1 MAANGVTVYA
11 VWALDNNGPHDPTDP
26 EVTPSEPGDPDATPD
41 YYEYGILY
49 DGNGATGGDVPVD
62 GALYPVNGSVTV
74 MGNPG
79 GLVRDGAVFLGWS
92 LTEQAL
98 IASAADELAAGIL
111 TEGETVTMAA
121 TGVTVYAV
129 WALDGNGPH
138 DPTDP
143 EVTPSEPGDPDAT
156 PDYYEYGI
164 LYDGN
169 GATGG
174 DVPVDGALYPVNGR
188 RDGDGEP
195 GRPGPGRRGVPGLE
209 PDEQALIASAA
220 DELAAGILT
229 EGETVTMAA
238 NGVTV
243 YAVWALDN
251 NGPHDPT
258 DPEVTP
264 SEPGDPDATPDYYE
278 YGILYDDNG
287 ATGGDVPVTAR
298 CTR

>member
-11 VWALDNNGPHDPTDP
+11 VWALDGNGPHDPTDP

-49 DGNGATGGDVPVD
+49 DDNDATGGDVPVD

-121 TGVTVYAV
+121 
-129 WALDGNGPH
+129 
-138 DPTDP
+138 
-143 EVTPSEPGDPDAT
+143 
-156 PDYYEYGI
+156 
-164 LYDGN
+164 
-169 GATGG
+169 
-174 DVPVDGALYPVNGR
+174 
-188 RDGDGEP
+188 
-195 GRPGPGRRGVPGLE
+195 
-209 PDEQALIASAA
+209 
-220 DELAAGILT
+220 
-229 EGETVTMAA
+229 

-264 SEPGDPDATPDYYE
+264 SEPGECRMRRRTTMNTAFSTTTT
-278 YGILYDDNG
+278 
-287 ATGGDVPVTAR
+287 ARRAAMCRWTAR

>member
-1 MAANGVTVYA
+1 M
-11 VWALDNNGPHDPTDP
+11 WALDNNGPHDPTDP

-121 TGVTVYAV
+121 
-129 WALDGNGPH
+129 
-138 DPTDP
+138 
-143 EVTPSEPGDPDAT
+143 
-156 PDYYEYGI
+156 
-164 LYDGN
+164 
-169 GATGG
+169 
-174 DVPVDGALYPVNGR
+174 
-188 RDGDGEP
+188 
-195 GRPGPGRRGVPGLE
+195 
-209 PDEQALIASAA
+209 
-220 DELAAGILT
+220 
-229 EGETVTMAA
+229 

-243 YAVWALDN
+243 YACGRW
-251 NGPHDPT
+251 T
-258 DPEVTP
+258 T
-264 SEPGDPDATPDYYE
+264 
-278 YGILYDDNG
+278 
-287 ATGGDVPVTAR
+287 TAR
-298 CTR
+298 TTRRIRK